1 MTEPDE
7 SREEPQVLGL
17 KKFQRPQG
25 TLGLFVRGQP
35 AGPTRRRPGAAQ
47 AAGPAARRR
56 AGRRTAGAGW
66 RSVLPCWLRAAFP
79 ERLGPRG
86 PGRRPPRQPGCHAD
100 VAIPALPRLTGH
112 TAPPPKRVLSP
123 MSASSGSSGPSPA
136 WGVAVVRGLARYRKP
151 LAPCRREP
159 ARSAPLDKP
168 IRR

>member
-66 RSVLPCWLRAAFP
+66 RSVLPCWLRAA
-79 ERLGPRG
+79 
-86 PGRRPPRQPGCHAD
+86 
-100 VAIPALPRLTGH
+100 IPALPRLTGH

-151 LAPCRREP
+151 
-159 ARSAPLDKP
+159 
-168 IRR
+168 